1 MKPRMADGVRRRW
14 GLQHTGLTDGTNRIA
29 KRTVIFLTLA
39 ISLASGFAGDQ
50 RHLFLVTLEDKSG
63 WQDFVYLAT
72 VPAASKAGSVN
83 PAVLALDQYGTLR
96 REQRDFVARYNPTD
110 SYLLDCLTPTSPT
123 TNGLLAC
130 WSMEGV
136 DGVAIRD
143 RLGRFPAT
151 LQQAPRF
158 DKLAGTNYTFDGR
171 SIKIETGS
179 MPGSGREL
187 TVAFWMKPDQG
198 GNQKIIGKST
208 NVNRGPGWQILL
220 RNDNNHPSLRFRVGG
235 GDGAWN
241 QSDVVV
247 QDAYKTNEWVHVT
260 CTFADGI
267 SRIYLNGA
275 LAETRENIT
284 WGTPN
289 NTKDPLV
296 LGKSFTGVLDEVR
309 IYHRALNTVEVQQ
322 LPQGS
327 GVSAAGLASYWPL
340 NETEDRVAHDGT
352 GNQSLAVVG
361 SPAWVQGRDG
371 GGVRLRGNDDGLC
384 VGSGDTVLSPFSV
397 AVTLHSARSQQACI
411 LRKPGSADRMP
422 PWSLHVDG
430 TDLAFQVG
438 SSGKHR
444 LILTN
449 ALPSGSD
456 AQVMVSCEDK
466 ATRIFLNGKLACSGV
481 LKWDHSDDVPAGH
494 PFEGSVKEVSLYGR
508 GTGDDGSRTVD
519 DSGMKDS
526 LIASWKPAGG
536 TMRDAGE
543 RKAQRVTGKCGDA
556 LQLDGASE
564 SMVCETLKP
573 LKADMTV
580 ACWIKPETAGCLIS
594 ALPYEAAGPGWAL
607 TLLEKERTLVLL
619 SGHEREVTTVD
630 VGRQPEAF
638 RMGEWVHLAIAF
650 SEAKVTLYLD
660 GRRTMEWK
668 PKGLLYGG
676 QAPFRLGAMNSGINP
691 LRGALDEV
699 RVYDRALTPDEALG
713 LFATKPEISACK
725 RIPVASPEQA
735 ARTLAGMF
743 WSKTDTLV
751 CSSDDD
757 YASALVA
764 SALAARLKVPLLYWS
779 GNAFSVEAQAV
790 IKTLGASRMIAVGPS
805 AAPSPVGLERI
816 LLADSVAALAWMRKQ
831 NLPVN
836 YLAAVNPQDRELG
849 RVRKVSLLG
858 PLLAAGREGAVA
870 VLDFKTQWKVPFSA
884 STQNAGKENGT
895 SENDQRQGRIEVN
908 GKAETFLVSVGK
920 NNQNR
925 WIEFKGPDGKLTK
938 PYRTGDRVELCGR
951 PYTLALDP
959 GSGLGHADVWL
970 TWPGVP
976 DIRGRLQSHYQALGG
991 YPEYLCLLGEP
1002 DVIPTDLLAKAPDDG
1017 EDIPSDQPL
1026 ANADDDPFLE
1036 LALGRMVG
1044 EDLYSASLAAVRALS
1059 YEVLL
1064 NGSDASWSGRIGSA
1078 GWVSRVESIAEQYGF
1093 KIAPHHSGKEGRIT
1107 DSSPLREVAL
1117 IVHGAHSWWLEF
1129 GGLVEWYSDVLI
1141 APAILE
1147 SSGCSTMRLDRD
1159 ELGRSVPERLLR
1171 NGALNVTGN
1180 LHNGIA
1186 QQSLYRSEFWNAVLQ
1201 GKSVGQAHRYA
1212 LNRALLGMMDKGQID
1227 SGGDRYQ
1234 FYNRAL
1240 FGDPA
1245 VRIRIPGTPQE
1256 RPARA
1261 EQDGATVRVYAPQE
1275 WMHSRVSPSKE
1286 WNSVF
1291 EYLHYSAAANI
1302 GIEMCWS
1309 HKNRCDMPTYYYTVE
1324 LRSGGAPVDIQRGSP
1339 LPDPLAWNGK
1349 VWVDEHQDGT
1359 RSLFWRVRMLDENIA
1374 TGQRIHPA
1382 SPIVFGL
1389 KPGNQKK

>member
-1 MKPRMADGVRRRW
+1 MQSK
-14 GLQHTGLTDGTNRIA
+14 GLTAGPNKIA
-29 KRTVIFLTLA
+29 KQAVIFLTLA
-39 ISLASGFAGDQ
+39 SMASGFAADN
-50 RHLFLVTLEDKSG
+50 RTIFLVPLEDKSC
-63 WQDFVYLAT
+63 WQDFVYLAA
-72 VPAASKAGSVN
+72 VPAASKFGNVN

-96 REQRDFVARYNPTD
+96 RELRDFVARYNPTEC
-110 SYLLDCLTPTSPT
+110 YLLDCLIPPSPT

-130 WSMEGV
+130 WSMEGL

-143 RLGRFPAT
+143 SLGRFPAT
-151 LQQAPRF
+151 LQQVPLY
-158 DKLAGTNYTFDGR
+158 DKQAGTNYTFDGR
-171 SIKIETGS
+171 SLKIETGS
-179 MPGSGREL
+179 VPGSGREL
-187 TVAFWMKPDQG
+187 TVAFWMKPEQVS
-198 GNQKIIGKST
+198 NQKIIGKST
-208 NVNRGPGWQILL
+208 NVSRGPGWQVLL

-235 GDGAWN
+235 GDSAWN
-241 QSDVVV
+241 QSDVVA

-260 CTFADGI
+260 CTFADGV

-275 LAETRENIT
+275 LAATRENII

-296 LGKSFTGVLDEVR
+296 LGKSFIGMLDEVR
-309 IYHRALNTVEVQQ
+309 IYHRELNYVEVQQ
-322 LPQGS
+322 LPQGG
-327 GVSAAGLASYWPL
+327 GVSTAGLAGYWPL
-340 NETEDRVAHDGT
+340 NETEGRIAHDDAD
-352 GNQSLAVVG
+352 NQPLAVVG
-361 SPAWVQGRDG
+361 RPDWEQGQDG
-371 GGVRLRGNDDGLC
+371 GGIRLRGKADGLC
-384 VGSGDTVLSPFSV
+384 AGSGDMVLCPFSV
-397 AVTLHSARSQQACI
+397 AVTLRSARNQQACI

-430 TDLAFQVG
+430 TDLAFQIG

-444 LILTN
+444 LTLTN

-456 AQVMVSCEDK
+456 ARVMVSCEAK
-466 ATRIFLNGKLACSGV
+466 ATRIYLNGKLAGSGV
-481 LKWDHSDDVPAGH
+481 LEWDHSEGVPAGN
-494 PFEGSVKEVSLYGR
+494 PFEGSVKEVTLYGR
-508 GTGDDGSRTVD
+508 GIGDDGSRTVD

-536 TMRDAGE
+536 TMREAGE
-543 RKAQRVTGKCGDA
+543 RKAQRVTGKCGNA
-556 LQLDGASE
+556 LQLDGVSE
-564 SMVCETLKP
+564 SMVCETMKP
-573 LKADMTV
+573 LKADMTF
-580 ACWIKPETAGCLIS
+580 ACWLKPETDGCLIS
-594 ALPYEAAGPGWAL
+594 ALPYETAGPGWAL

-619 SGHEREVTTVD
+619 AGHEKDVTTVE

-660 GRRTMEWK
+660 GRRTLEWK

-676 QAPFRLGAMNSGINP
+676 QVPLRLGTMNSGINP
-691 LRGALDEV
+691 LRGVLDEV
-699 RVYDRALTPDEALG
+699 RFYDRTLTPDEVLG
-713 LFATKPEISACK
+713 LFATKPEFSACK

-751 CSSDDD
+751 CSPDDD

-764 SALAARLKVPLLYWS
+764 SALAARLKVPLVYWS
-779 GNAFSVEAQAV
+779 GNAFSVEAQAL
-790 IKTLGASRMIAVGPS
+790 IKTLGVRRIIAVGSS
-805 AAPSPVGLERI
+805 AAPVPVGVERI
-816 LLADSVAALAWMRKQ
+816 LLADSVAALDWMRQQK
-831 NLPVN
+831 LPVN

-849 RVRKVSLLG
+849 RVHKVSLSG

-870 VLDFKTQWKVPFSA
+870 VLDFKTQWKLPFSA
-884 STQNAGKENGT
+884 SAQNAGKDNGT
-895 SENDQRQGRIEVN
+895 PEDGQLQGRIEVN
-908 GKAETFLVSVGK
+908 GKAETFLVYADR

-925 WIEFKGPDGKLTK
+925 WIKFKRPDGELTTA
-938 PYRTGDRVELCGR
+938 YRTGDRVELCGR
-951 PYTLALDP
+951 PYTLALHP
-959 GSGLGHADVWL
+959 ESAQGHADVWL
-970 TWPGVP
+970 TWPGAP
-976 DIRGRLQSHYQALGG
+976 DISGRLRAHYQALGG
-991 YPEYLCLLGEP
+991 HPEYLCLLGEP
-1002 DVIPTDLLAKAPDDG
+1002 DVIPTGLLAKAPDDC

-1036 LALGRMVG
+1036 LAIGRMVG

-1059 YEVLL
+1059 YELLL

-1078 GWVSRVESIAEQYGF
+1078 GWKSRVESIAEQYGF
-1093 KIAPHHSGKEGRIT
+1093 KPVAHHSGEEGKIT
-1107 DSSPLREVAL
+1107 DLSPLREVAM

-1201 GKSVGQAHRYA
+1201 GKNVGQAHRYA
-1212 LNRALLGMMDKGQID
+1212 LNRALLGMLDKGQID
-1227 SGGDRYQ
+1227 AGGDRYQ

-1245 VRIRIPGTPQE
+1245 VRIRIPGTPRT

-1261 EQDGATVRVYAPQE
+1261 EQDGATVKVYEPQE
-1275 WMHSRVSPSKE
+1275 WMHSKVPPSKE

-1291 EYLHYSAAANI
+1291 EYLHYSVAANI

-1324 LRSGGAPVDIQRGSP
+1324 LRADGPPMDIQLASH

-1359 RSLFWRVRMLDENIA
+1359 RSLFWRVRMLDEDID
-1374 TGQRIHPA
+1374 TGKRIQPD
-1382 SPIVFGL
+1382 SPIVFNL
-1389 KPGNQKK
+1389 KPGQEK

>member
-1 MKPRMADGVRRRW
+1 
-14 GLQHTGLTDGTNRIA
+14 
-29 KRTVIFLTLA
+29 
-39 ISLASGFAGDQ
+39 
-50 RHLFLVTLEDKSG
+50 
-63 WQDFVYLAT
+63 
-72 VPAASKAGSVN
+72 
-83 PAVLALDQYGTLR
+83 
-96 REQRDFVARYNPTD
+96 
-110 SYLLDCLTPTSPT
+110 
-123 TNGLLAC
+123 
-130 WSMEGV
+130 
-136 DGVAIRD
+136 
-143 RLGRFPAT
+143 
-151 LQQAPRF
+151 
-158 DKLAGTNYTFDGR
+158 
-171 SIKIETGS
+171 
-179 MPGSGREL
+179 
-187 TVAFWMKPDQG
+187 
-198 GNQKIIGKST
+198 
-208 NVNRGPGWQILL
+208 
-220 RNDNNHPSLRFRVGG
+220 
-235 GDGAWN
+235 
-241 QSDVVV
+241 
-247 QDAYKTNEWVHVT
+247 
-260 CTFADGI
+260 
-267 SRIYLNGA
+267 
-275 LAETRENIT
+275 
-284 WGTPN
+284 
-289 NTKDPLV
+289 
-296 LGKSFTGVLDEVR
+296 
-309 IYHRALNTVEVQQ
+309 
-322 LPQGS
+322 
-327 GVSAAGLASYWPL
+327 
-340 NETEDRVAHDGT
+340 
-352 GNQSLAVVG
+352 
-361 SPAWVQGRDG
+361 
-371 GGVRLRGNDDGLC
+371 
-384 VGSGDTVLSPFSV
+384 
-397 AVTLHSARSQQACI
+397 
-411 LRKPGSADRMP
+411 
-422 PWSLHVDG
+422 
-430 TDLAFQVG
+430 
-438 SSGKHR
+438 
-444 LILTN
+444 
-449 ALPSGSD
+449 
-456 AQVMVSCEDK
+456 
-466 ATRIFLNGKLACSGV
+466 
-481 LKWDHSDDVPAGH
+481 
-494 PFEGSVKEVSLYGR
+494 
-508 GTGDDGSRTVD
+508 
-519 DSGMKDS
+519 
-526 LIASWKPAGG
+526 
-536 TMRDAGE
+536 
-543 RKAQRVTGKCGDA
+543 
-556 LQLDGASE
+556 
-564 SMVCETLKP
+564 
-573 LKADMTV
+573 
-580 ACWIKPETAGCLIS
+580 
-594 ALPYEAAGPGWAL
+594 
-607 TLLEKERTLVLL
+607 
-619 SGHEREVTTVD
+619 
-630 VGRQPEAF
+630 
-638 RMGEWVHLAIAF
+638 
-650 SEAKVTLYLD
+650 
-660 GRRTMEWK
+660 
-668 PKGLLYGG
+668 
-676 QAPFRLGAMNSGINP
+676 
-691 LRGALDEV
+691 
-699 RVYDRALTPDEALG
+699 LTPDEALG

-908 GKAETFLVSVGK
+908 GKAETFLVSAGK

>member
-1 MKPRMADGVRRRW
+1 MQSK
-14 GLQHTGLTDGTNRIA
+14 GLTAGPNKIA
-29 KRTVIFLTLA
+29 KQAVIFLTLA
-39 ISLASGFAGDQ
+39 SMASGFAADN
-50 RHLFLVTLEDKSG
+50 RTIFLVPLEDKSC
-63 WQDFVYLAT
+63 WQDFVYLAA
-72 VPAASKAGSVN
+72 VPAASKFGNVN

-96 REQRDFVARYNPTD
+96 RELRDFVARYNPTEC
-110 SYLLDCLTPTSPT
+110 YLLDCLIPPSPT

-130 WSMEGV
+130 WSMEGL

-143 RLGRFPAT
+143 SLGRFPAT
-151 LQQAPRF
+151 LQQVPLY
-158 DKLAGTNYTFDGR
+158 DKQAGTNYTFDGR
-171 SIKIETGS
+171 SLKIETGS
-179 MPGSGREL
+179 VPGSGREL
-187 TVAFWMKPDQG
+187 TVAFWMKPEQVS
-198 GNQKIIGKST
+198 NQKIIGKST
-208 NVNRGPGWQILL
+208 NVSRGPGWQVLL

-235 GDGAWN
+235 GDSAWN
-241 QSDVVV
+241 QSDVVA

-260 CTFADGI
+260 CTFADGV

-275 LAETRENIT
+275 LAATRENII

-296 LGKSFTGVLDEVR
+296 LGKSFIGMLDEVR
-309 IYHRALNTVEVQQ
+309 IYHRELNYVEVQQ
-322 LPQGS
+322 LPQGG
-327 GVSAAGLASYWPL
+327 GVSTAGLAGYWPL
-340 NETEDRVAHDGT
+340 NETEGRIAHDDAD
-352 GNQSLAVVG
+352 NQPLAVVG
-361 SPAWVQGRDG
+361 RPDWEQGQDG
-371 GGVRLRGNDDGLC
+371 GGIRLRGKADGLC
-384 VGSGDTVLSPFSV
+384 AGSGDMVLCPFSV
-397 AVTLHSARSQQACI
+397 AVTLRSARNQQACI

-908 GKAETFLVSVGK
+908 GKAETFLVSAGK